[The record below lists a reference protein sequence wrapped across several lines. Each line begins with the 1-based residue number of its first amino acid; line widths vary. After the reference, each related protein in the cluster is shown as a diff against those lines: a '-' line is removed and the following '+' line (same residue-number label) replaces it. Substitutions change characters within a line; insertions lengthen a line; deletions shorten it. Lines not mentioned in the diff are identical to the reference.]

1 VPRKLTTGDYRSL
14 AEFRFQIRRF
24 LHFSESAARSAGL
37 NPQQHQLLLVLKG
50 LPQGVE
56 PNVGEIAERLLIRH
70 HSAVELID
78 RLAERRLLRKRQST
92 EDRRRVLLDI
102 TSSGEAVLRRLSL
115 SHRAQ
120 LKSVGADLVKALKK
134 LQMNGS
140 GIYGKGYFAKKA
152 LKRIR

>member
-1 VPRKLTTGDYRSL
+1 MPRKLTIGDYRSL
-14 AEFRFQIRRF
+14 AEFRFQIRQF

-56 PNVGEIAERLLIRH
+56 PNVGEIADRLLIRH

-102 TSSGEAVLRRLSL
+102 TSSGEAVLRKLSL
-115 SHRAQ
+115 THRAQ
-120 LKSVGADLVKALKK
+120 LKSVRADLVKALKNCK
-134 LQMNGS
+134 
-140 GIYGKGYFAKKA
+140 
-152 LKRIR
+152 